1 MVDAARF
8 PRLAHYL
15 DLLPE
20 GIHSYPECQS
30 KGVLFRSAIDGHD
43 LGDALERL
51 PTELRELIESPPPAG
66 VWVSAV
72 LCDAAFHAVCDR
84 FYPTEKAIREW
95 TEARTRTTSKSR
107 MYQRVMG
114 VAGPGVFLRLAE
126 PVHNRMFQKGTVVH
140 IEVGDHRARL
150 RLSHPPHLHI
160 TSKHATNVPM
170 LRSLL
175 EKVGGRDVEVEMRE
189 SEPTGALYLAS
200 WRA

>member
-30 KGVLFRSAIDGHD
+30 KGVLVRSAIDGHD
-43 LGDALERL
+43 FGEALERL
-51 PTELRELIESPPPAG
+51 PVELRELIESPPPAG

-84 FYPTEKAIREW
+84 FYPTDQAIREW
-95 TEARTRTTSKSR
+95 TESRTRRTSKSR

-126 PVHNRMFQKGTVVH
+126 HVHNRMFQKGTVAR
-140 IEVGDHRARL
+140 IEVEKARARIHA
-150 RLSHPPHLHI
+150 SHPRHLHV

-175 EKVGGRDVEVEMRE
+175 EKMRVD
-189 SEPTGALYLAS
+189 SCQQ
-200 WRA
+200 